1 MRVLINSKLNSKYGN
16 LLLFVYIIIIITVRY
31 STKKER
37 KKKNRTQSP
46 YNPAATYSTYSTRI
60 NILEPYVR
68 CKNN

>member
-37 KKKNRTQSP
+37 KKKKIEPNLLITLLQHIQRTLH
-46 YNPAATYSTYSTRI
+46 A
-60 NILEPYVR
+60 
-68 CKNN
+68 